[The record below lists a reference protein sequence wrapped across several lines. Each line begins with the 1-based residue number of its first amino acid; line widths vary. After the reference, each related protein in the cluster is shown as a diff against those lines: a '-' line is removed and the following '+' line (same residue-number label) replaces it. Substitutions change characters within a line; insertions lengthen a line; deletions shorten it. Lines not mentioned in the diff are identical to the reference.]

1 MNMYLP
7 LHQLE
12 VGQKGKVVM
21 ILATDH
27 IRRRFLDLGIIPGT
41 VIEMLYH
48 SPFHDPTAY
57 LIRGTVIALR
67 KEDSA
72 FIMIERVD

>member
-12 VGQKGKVVM
+12 VGQKGKVVS
-21 ILATDH
+21 ILAKERT
-27 IRRRFLDLGIIPGT
+27 RRRFLDLGVIPGT
-41 VIEMLYH
+41 VIEALYC
-48 SPFHDPTAY
+48 SPFGDPTAFF
-57 LIRGTVIALR
+57 IRGTVIALR

-72 FIMIERVD
+72 LILIERCD